1 MRILKRDRVVR
12 SGAPRLKNRQRETLS
27 GLLFFLPWVIGFL
40 AITCYPLIYSIVIS
54 FNQVAIRPGEVVLE
68 PVGWEYFRQ
77 ALFLDTEFPTLLV
90 ASVTQVAIGT
100 PISVVFALVMA
111 LLLNRGFKGRTVY
124 RMIFF
129 MPVIIM
135 SGPVMSELMTE
146 TSAMSIDMDLMG
158 LNAILMEL
166 DKGWSLL
173 LLKVLNSFIKIL
185 WFCGVQI
192 IVFLVALQK
201 IDGSMYEAA
210 SIDGAG
216 KFTQFRKITLPF
228 VVFSITPV
236 LIGQFVGNFNNFGI
250 YFFLRSGLQSNYA
263 DYFLASDTDLLI
275 NWLYNLSVSNN
286 YYSIGAAISLVIF
299 VITGTLSLIVYVRSA
314 AYKREETFQ

>member
-1 MRILKRDRVVR
+1 MSILKRERVVR

-90 ASVTQVAIGT
+90 TSVTQVAIGT

-210 SIDGAG
+210 SIDGASPWEA
-216 KFTQFRKITLPF
+216 FWKITLPHLRPIIMLNAIYTIIEMGTAADDATNAKIME
-228 VVFSITPV
+228 SITDIARPYS
-236 LIGQFVGNFNNFGI
+236 FAAAMSWI
-250 YFFLRSGLQSNYA
+250 YAFCLMLLMTIAFL
-263 DYFLASDTDLLI
+263 LLRERREKG
-275 NWLYNLSVSNN
+275 
-286 YYSIGAAISLVIF
+286 GA
-299 VITGTLSLIVYVRSA
+299 
-314 AYKREETFQ
+314 K

>member
-1 MRILKRDRVVR
+1 MSILKRERAVQ
-12 SGAPRLKNRQRETLS
+12 SEAPRLKNRQRETLS

-90 ASVTQVAIGT
+90 TSVTQVAIGT

-210 SIDGAG
+210 SIDGASPWEA
-216 KFTQFRKITLPF
+216 FWKITLPHLRPIIMLNAIYTIIEMGTAADDATNAKIME
-228 VVFSITPV
+228 SITDIARPYS
-236 LIGQFVGNFNNFGI
+236 FAAAMSWI
-250 YFFLRSGLQSNYA
+250 YAFCLMLLMTIAFL
-263 DYFLASDTDLLI
+263 LLRERREKG
-275 NWLYNLSVSNN
+275 
-286 YYSIGAAISLVIF
+286 GA
-299 VITGTLSLIVYVRSA
+299 
-314 AYKREETFQ
+314 K

>member
-1 MRILKRDRVVR
+1 MRGVRRMRILKRDRVVR

-27 GLLFFLPWVIGFL
+27 GLLFFPPWVIGFL

-90 ASVTQVAIGT
+90 TSVTQVAIGT

-210 SIDGAG
+210 SIDGASPWEA
-216 KFTQFRKITLPF
+216 FWKITLPHLRPIIMLNAIYTIIEMGTAADDATNAKIME
-228 VVFSITPV
+228 SITDIARPYS
-236 LIGQFVGNFNNFGI
+236 FAAAMSWI
-250 YFFLRSGLQSNYA
+250 YAFCLMLLMTIAFL
-263 DYFLASDTDLLI
+263 LLRERREKG
-275 NWLYNLSVSNN
+275 
-286 YYSIGAAISLVIF
+286 GA
-299 VITGTLSLIVYVRSA
+299 
-314 AYKREETFQ
+314 K